1 MDERYPQQRAGSG
14 EDVALT
20 VALLL
25 GVAVAGGWFLW
36 YRYHPEIAAGVIA
49 AQHWQMA
56 FIAHL
61 TDRYASLDREALAL
75 DPSSVSARTLYHLSH
90 LVGLYFRIPAATLIA
105 GLALLCLVR
114 NVPSRFTTAHSL
126 DSLMRVQSQVFPTI
140 AAFVGRDLR
149 PTAIATE
156 GARPLDA
163 ALHVGEWI
171 DRYARQ
177 EDGSFDE
184 DSARHELI
192 QQLGPLWCGVEK
204 APPLIRSLLAAF
216 ALHAARERE
225 AAVKFLG
232 DFSRAM
238 APEKKEGPAGPNT
251 PLAIPPHIIA
261 AADVILRRRDLRTH
275 LVGASRHAFTVP
287 AVMTVLCET
296 RSRAGVLAPAQ
307 FNFVKLIDR
316 RLWYALH
323 SLGFPAEE
331 GAEETVMPNPRV
343 EAAGARDHWAAEC
356 MEGRPL
362 FVPALE
368 HAVLVIRDAA

>member
-1 MDERYPQQRAGSG
+1 MDERFPQQRAGSG

-20 VALLL
+20 FALLL

-49 AQHWQMA
+49 AQHWQMG

-61 TDRYASLDREALAL
+61 TDRYASLDRQALAL
-75 DPSSVSARTLYHLSH
+75 DPASVSARTLYQLSH
-90 LVGLYFRIPAATLIA
+90 LVGLYFRIPAAVLIA

-114 NVPSRFTTAHSL
+114 NAPARFTTTHSL
-126 DSLMRVQSQVFPTI
+126 ETLMRVQSHVFPTI

-149 PTAIATE
+149 PTLMAP
-156 GARPLDA
+156 GGPRPLDA

-171 DRYARQ
+171 DRYARH

-184 DSARHELI
+184 DAARHELVE
-192 QQLGPLWCGVEK
+192 QLGPLWRGVEK
-204 APPLIRSLLAAF
+204 APPLIRCLLAAF
-216 ALHAARERE
+216 ALHAARQRE
-225 AAVKFLG
+225 AATKFLG
-232 DFSRAM
+232 DFSRALG
-238 APEKKEGPAGPNT
+238 PEKKEAPGGPDA
-251 PLAIPPHIIA
+251 PLPVPPQLVA
-261 AADVILRRRDLRTH
+261 AADAILRRPALRRH
-275 LVGASRHAFTVP
+275 FGVADAHAFAVP
-287 AVMTVLCET
+287 ALMTVLCEA
-296 RSRAGVLAPAQ
+296 RARGGVLAPAQ

-323 SLGFPAEE
+323 SLGFPAEV
-331 GAEETVMPNPRV
+331 GAEETAMPNPRV
-343 EAAGARDHWAAEC
+343 EAAGARDHWASER

-362 FVPALE
+362 FIPAIE